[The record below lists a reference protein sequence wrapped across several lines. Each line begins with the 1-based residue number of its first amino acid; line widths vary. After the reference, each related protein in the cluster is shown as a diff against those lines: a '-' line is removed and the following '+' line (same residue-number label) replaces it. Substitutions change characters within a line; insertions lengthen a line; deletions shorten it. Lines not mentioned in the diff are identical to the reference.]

1 MTPGVAVP
9 LGGTLAK
16 CGWRTGSVVPQA
28 ATHEIE
34 PFLRN
39 GGGDSVS
46 VQKDDWLIVVS
57 QTCDVVAK
65 NLETEPFVEVL
76 LCTQIK
82 KLRTQF
88 IDMRSTR
95 TLDFRPNRE
104 THEAVFLTAHAVKD
118 RFLVPRN
125 LFVNF
130 HPDKYRCLS
139 TVAARRVMAWFAL
152 RYSRPAW
159 PEAFVSRLRSA
170 GDALEAALEP
180 LRDEIAEI
188 RIALDEPEKE
198 LDDEQPY
205 SIVVFFVVDE
215 EIWNK
220 DVKARTD
227 IYDAYAAFTS
237 QLNNCDGIKVNE
249 ALSGVKSGEEFTW
262 QATRATDEWNFANLT
277 HRD

>member
-1 MTPGVAVP
+1 MTPGVAVS
-9 LGGTLAK
+9 LGDALAK
-16 CGWRTGSVVPQA
+16 CGWRTGSVVPHA
-28 ATHEIE
+28 ATQELE
-34 PFLRN
+34 SLLSN

-46 VQKDDWLIVVS
+46 VHIDDWLIVVS

-65 NLETEPFVEVL
+65 HLEAEPFVEVL
-76 LCTQIK
+76 LCSPIK

-88 IDMRSTR
+88 KDMRSTR
-95 TLDFRPNRE
+95 ILDFRPNRE
-104 THEAVFLTAHAVKD
+104 THEAVFLTAHAVKN

-125 LFVNF
+125 LFVNLF
-130 HPDKYRCLS
+130 PDEHRRLS
-139 TVAARRVMAWFAL
+139 SVAARRIMAWFAL

-170 GDALEAALEP
+170 EDALEAALEP
-180 LRDEIAEI
+180 LRNEIAEV

-198 LDDEQPY
+198 LDDGQPY
-205 SIVVFFVVDE
+205 SIVVYFVVDE

-220 DVKARTD
+220 DAEARAD
-227 IYDAYAAFTS
+227 VYAAYAAFTS
-237 QLNNCDGIKVNE
+237 HLNNCDGISVNE
-249 ALSGVKSGEEFTW
+249 ALSGVKSGEEFSW